1 MGRLFLGPDG
11 RFGIWEGNIFSME
24 QSQRLLD
31 PYSFSHILHGILF
44 YGILWLTARKI
55 PIRYR
60 FVIAFLLEACWEIA
74 ENSSFIINRYRAV
87 TISLGYFG
95 DSILNSLSDL
105 LMAAL
110 GFFMAWRMRVRV
122 TILVIVL
129 IELGLLYFIR
139 DNLTLNILMLLHP
152 IKAIQLWQAAGYMP
166 P

>member
-1 MGRLFLGPDG
+1 
-11 RFGIWEGNIFSME
+11 
-24 QSQRLLD
+24 
-31 PYSFSHILHGILF
+31 
-44 YGILWLTARKI
+44 
-55 PIRYR
+55 
-60 FVIAFLLEACWEIA
+60 
-74 ENSSFIINRYRAV
+74 
-87 TISLGYFG
+87 
-95 DSILNSLSDL
+95 
-105 LMAAL
+105 MAAL